1 MNHLLAKKSG
11 RNGAYVKMMSDE
23 DIFTLPDDLD
33 NPHEYD
39 TDYKLEDDEWFG
51 IENFSET
58 DFCIDILTTDFNSA
72 EYNQIQNSDYG
83 VDNGSG
89 KLKLKYLCS
98 YQEDRYYY
106 FQKLTNNQAIR
117 RKWFNISNQP
127 ELKSNN
133 PIIIIKDIPDAIY
146 DKQENILYF
155 KKLASITTVF
165 TGIGSLYR
173 EATQEDTEKFLENEF
188 INLTDEYDASKV
200 KKANRKRIAM
210 AMDTFNAFNQQQRE
224 SIYDYIKEYCND
236 LEFSDDDR
244 NFNIGSEENLK
255 QLMYGIEQRYY
266 TTPIGNEKRLA
277 NSITAI

>member
-1 MNHLLAKKSG
+1 MNHLLAKKTG
-11 RNGAYVKMMSDE
+11 RNGEYVKMISDE
-23 DIFTLPDDLD
+23 DIFNLPDDLD

-39 TDYKLEDDEWFG
+39 TDYNLEDDEWFA

-58 DFCIDILTTDFNSA
+58 DFCIDLLIEDFNSA
-72 EYNQIQNSDYG
+72 EYNQIVLADY
-83 VDNGSG
+83 
-89 KLKLKYLCS
+89 KRLKYLCS
-98 YQEDRYYY
+98 YQDDQYYH
-106 FQKLTNNQAIR
+106 FQKLSRSQTIR
-117 RKWFNISNQP
+117 RKWFTISNVP
-127 ELKSNN
+127 EIQNDN
-133 PIIIIKDIPDAIY
+133 PIIILKELPDAIY
-146 DKQENILYF
+146 DSEEDILYF
-155 KKLASITTVF
+155 KKLTSITTIF
-165 TGIGSLYR
+165 PGIGNLYR
-173 EATQEDTEKFLENEF
+173 EATQEDTEQFLENEF

-277 NSITAI
+277 NSITPI

>member
-1 MNHLLAKKSG
+1 MNHLLAKKTG
-11 RNGAYVKMMSDE
+11 RKGEYVKMISDE
-23 DIFTLPDDLD
+23 DIFNIPNDLD

-51 IENFSET
+51 IKDFSET
-58 DFCIDILTTDFNSA
+58 DFCIDLLTTDFNSA
-72 EYNQIQNSDYG
+72 EYNQISLADY
-83 VDNGSG
+83 NR
-89 KLKLKYLCS
+89 LKYLCS
-98 YQEDRYYY
+98 YQDNRYYY
-106 FQKLTNNQAIR
+106 LQKLSKSQTIR
-117 RKWFNISNQP
+117 RKWFTISNQP
-127 ELKSNN
+127 EIQNDN
-133 PIIIIKDIPDAIY
+133 PIIILKELPDAIY
-146 DKQENILYF
+146 DSEEDILYF
-155 KKLASITTVF
+155 KKLTSITTIF
-165 TGIGSLYR
+165 LGIGNLYK
-173 EATQEDTEKFLENEF
+173 EATLEDTEQFLENEF

-210 AMDTFNAFNQQQRE
+210 AMDTFNAFNIEQRN

-277 NSITAI
+277 NSITTI

>member
-11 RNGAYVKMMSDE
+11 HNGEYVKMMSDE
-23 DIFTLPDDLD
+23 DIFDLPDDLD

-51 IENFSET
+51 IENFSDT
-58 DFCIDILTTDFNSA
+58 DFCIDLLTNDFNSA
-72 EYNQIQNSDYG
+72 EYNQIALGDYG
-83 VDNGSG
+83 M
-89 KLKLKYLCS
+89 LKYLCS
-98 YQEDRYYY
+98 YQDNRYYY
-106 FQKLTNNQAIR
+106 FQKLSSSQTIR
-117 RKWFNISNQP
+117 RKWFSISNQP
-127 ELKSNN
+127 EIQTDN
-133 PIIIIKDIPDAIY
+133 PIIILKEFADAIY
-146 DKQENILYF
+146 DKDDDILYF
-155 KKLASITTVF
+155 KKLTSITTIF
-165 TGIGSLYR
+165 SGIGNLYR
-173 EATQEDTEKFLENEF
+173 EATQEDTEQFLENEF

-210 AMDTFNAFNQQQRE
+210 AMDTFNAFTPQQRN

-236 LEFSDDDR
+236 LEFSDADR

>member
-11 RNGAYVKMMSDE
+11 HNGEYVKMMSDE
-23 DIFTLPDDLD
+23 DIFDLPDDLD

-51 IENFSET
+51 IENFSDT
-58 DFCIDILTTDFNSA
+58 DFCIDLLTNDFNSA
-72 EYNQIQNSDYG
+72 EFNQIALGDYG
-83 VDNGSG
+83 R
-89 KLKLKYLCS
+89 LKYLCS
-98 YQEDRYYY
+98 YQDNRYYY
-106 FQKLTNNQAIR
+106 FQKLSSSQTIR
-117 RKWFNISNQP
+117 RKWFSISNQP
-127 ELKSNN
+127 EIQTDN
-133 PIIIIKDIPDAIY
+133 PIIILKEFADAIY
-146 DKQENILYF
+146 DKDDDILYF
-155 KKLASITTVF
+155 KKLTSITTIF
-165 TGIGSLYR
+165 SGIGNLYR
-173 EATQEDTEKFLENEF
+173 EATQEDTEQFLENEF

-210 AMDTFNAFNQQQRE
+210 AMDTFNAFTPQQRN

-236 LEFSDDDR
+236 LEFSDADR

>member
-1 MNHLLAKKSG
+1 MNHLLAKKTG
-11 RNGAYVKMMSDE
+11 RNGEYVKMISDE
-23 DIFTLPDDLD
+23 DIFNLPDDLD

-58 DFCIDILTTDFNSA
+58 DFCIDLLIEDFNSA
-72 EYNQIQNSDYG
+72 EYNQIVLADY
-83 VDNGSG
+83 NR
-89 KLKLKYLCS
+89 LKYLCS
-98 YQEDRYYY
+98 YQDDQYYY
-106 FQKLTNNQAIR
+106 FQKLSRSQTIR
-117 RKWFNISNQP
+117 RKWFTISNEP
-127 ELKSNN
+127 EIQNDN
-133 PIIIIKDIPDAIY
+133 PIIILKELPDAIY
-146 DKQENILYF
+146 DSEEDILYF
-155 KKLASITTVF
+155 KKLTSITTIF
-165 TGIGSLYR
+165 PRIGNLYR
-173 EATQEDTEKFLENEF
+173 EATQEDTEQFLENEF

-224 SIYDYIKEYCND
+224 SIYDYIKEYCNE

>member
-1 MNHLLAKKSG
+1 MNHLLAKKTG
-11 RNGAYVKMMSDE
+11 RNGEYVKMISDE
-23 DIFTLPDDLD
+23 DIFNLPDDLD

-58 DFCIDILTTDFNSA
+58 DFCIDLLIDDFNSA
-72 EYNQIQNSDYG
+72 EYNQIVLADY
-83 VDNGSG
+83 N
-89 KLKLKYLCS
+89 KLKYLCS
-98 YQEDRYYY
+98 YQDDQYYY
-106 FQKLTNNQAIR
+106 FQKLSRSQTIR
-117 RKWFNISNQP
+117 RKWFTISNEP
-127 ELKSNN
+127 EIQNDN
-133 PIIIIKDIPDAIY
+133 PIIILKELPDAVY
-146 DKQENILYF
+146 DGEEDILYF
-155 KKLASITTVF
+155 KKLTSITTIF
-165 TGIGSLYR
+165 PGIGNLYR
-173 EATQEDTEKFLENEF
+173 EATQEDTEQFLENEF

-210 AMDTFNAFNQQQRE
+210 AMDTFNAFNRQQRE

-277 NSITAI
+277 NSITTI